1 MDNTDAD
8 RSETLDELLT
18 LCAHRHCRGV
28 LTYFRRTSETTV
40 SLATL
45 VDSLLAS
52 SPHQETAAP
61 PALDRSHLA
70 LHLHHST
77 LPRLSEAGVL
87 EYDSRSNTVRYH
99 GHRELERLMAA
110 ISER

>member
-28 LTYFRRTSETTV
+28 LTYFRHTSETTV

-45 VDSLLAS
+45 IDSLLAS
-52 SPHQETAAP
+52 SPHQEPATS
-61 PALDRSHLA
+61 PALDRSNLA

-99 GHRELERLMAA
+99 GHRELERLVAA